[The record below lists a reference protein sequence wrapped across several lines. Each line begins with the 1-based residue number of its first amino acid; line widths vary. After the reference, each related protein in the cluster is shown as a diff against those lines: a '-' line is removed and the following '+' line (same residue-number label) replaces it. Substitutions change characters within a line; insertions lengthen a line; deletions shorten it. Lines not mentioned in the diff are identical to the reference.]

1 MAPWHKIL
9 KNTFKT
15 LVATGALLFFIH
27 IVFQFIARAYPLFG
41 ESWIF
46 KFFDFGLEGNLP
58 TFFSGFLFILLSISA
73 WFCGVSD
80 KYRGVERKD
89 WLPWML
95 VSALLLFLSI
105 DEVGEIHEQLT
116 DPMRELIGAGGFLF
130 FAWIIPY
137 ALALFLLSMYFLP
150 FISGLSKKTKLLF
163 FIGAGV
169 FILGAIGFEMLGAK
183 LYESGAQAEASYAVV
198 SSLEELFEFIGLFTV
213 LKGLF
218 GDIFLFIISIMAY
231 RRTRDLRVLVVSMA
245 FFFFAV
251 KEFLFLFKNFFPVM
265 DKVLPKIRNISVA
278 RS

>member
-105 DEVGEIHEQLT
+105 DELGEIHEQLT
-116 DPMRELIGAGGFLF
+116 GPMQELLGAGGFLF

-150 FISGLSKKTKLLF
+150 FLSRLSQKTKLLIF
-163 FIGAGV
+163 VGAFIFV
-169 FILGAIGFEMLGAK
+169 FGAIGFEMIGAK
-183 LYESGAQAEASYAVV
+183 LYESGAATHIIYTIV
-198 SSLEELFEFIGLFTV
+198 SSLEEMFEFMGILIV

-218 GDIFLFIISIMAY
+218 NEVLFRIGANE
-231 RRTRDLRVLVVSMA
+231 D
-245 FFFFAV
+245 
-251 KEFLFLFKNFFPVM
+251 
-265 DKVLPKIRNISVA
+265 
-278 RS
+278 